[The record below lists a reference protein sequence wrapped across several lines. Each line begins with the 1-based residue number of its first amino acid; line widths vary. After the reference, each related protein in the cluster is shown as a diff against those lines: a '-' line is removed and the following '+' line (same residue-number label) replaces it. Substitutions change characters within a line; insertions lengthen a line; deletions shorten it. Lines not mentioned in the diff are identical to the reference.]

1 MKFKQ
6 PKIILLGLFSLF
18 LLYSCG
24 SGANKE
30 FDLLKE
36 KYNCENID
44 DCLSKYNFEAARDFN
59 AKMNELDIKPN
70 GKNLYSWDK
79 EKNMRNILSSEITFL
94 LSNDEFE
101 KALSVLESEKNIYG
115 GFGNDYWKERYEL
128 ISSVVAHY
136 LENEQYDNAKKWALK
151 ASNERNNE
159 GWQEEDTN
167 DWNPNKTQQKI
178 LLQKVEEF
186 KKVMQK

>member
-6 PKIILLGLFSLF
+6 PKTILLGLFSLF

-44 DCLSKYNFEAARDFN
+44 DCLSKYNFEAARAFN

-70 GKNLYSWDK
+70 GKNLYSSDK
-79 EKNMRNILSSEITFL
+79 EKNMVNILSSETTFL

-101 KALSVLESEKNIYG
+101 KALSVLESEKNVYG
-115 GFGNDYWKERYEL
+115 GFGNDYWKDRYNL

-136 LENEQYDNAKKWALK
+136 LDNKQYDNAKKWALK

-159 GWQEEDTN
+159 GWLENETHE
-167 DWNPNKTQQKI
+167 WNPKKIQQKI
-178 LLQKVEEF
+178 LLQKIDDY
-186 KKVMQK
+186 KKEIQ